1 MTIRGW
7 MDYDETRDEIKV
19 KNEEYLDLFEQD
31 LIAEGLKSNT
41 IKRHL
46 VNADLYINNFL
57 NQGWPGNMA
66 E

>member
-1 MTIRGW
+1 MDAW
-7 MDYDETRDEIKV
+7 MDYDEARDEIKA
-19 KNEEYLDLFEQD
+19 KNREYLDLFEQD

>member
-1 MTIRGW
+1 
-7 MDYDETRDEIKV
+7 MDYDEARDEIKAE
-19 KNEEYLDLFEQD
+19 NGAYLDLFEQD

-57 NQGWPGNMA
+57 NQGWLGNMA